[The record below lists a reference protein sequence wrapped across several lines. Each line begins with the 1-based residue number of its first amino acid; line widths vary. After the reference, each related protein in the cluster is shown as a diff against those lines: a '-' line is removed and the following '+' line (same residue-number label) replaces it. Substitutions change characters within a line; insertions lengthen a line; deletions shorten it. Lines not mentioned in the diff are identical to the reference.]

1 MHGNKNVNFLTHYW
15 REESLDRRTEYQIFQ
30 EYSAQLFSSGFVF
43 VEGIAQDISWPSD
56 HKRRVVP

>member
-43 VEGIAQDISWPSD
+43 VEGIAQDIS
-56 HKRRVVP
+56 